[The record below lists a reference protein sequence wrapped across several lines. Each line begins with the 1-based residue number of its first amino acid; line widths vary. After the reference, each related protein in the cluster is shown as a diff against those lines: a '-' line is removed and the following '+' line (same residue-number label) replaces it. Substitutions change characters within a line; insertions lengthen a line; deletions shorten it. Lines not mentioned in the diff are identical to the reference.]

1 MRSNV
6 RLYTSSLYGKHTVQQ
21 LLQRLQQLLR
31 RVFPLSRGYNENK
44 KNKTLL
50 QNILWF
56 YLSCSHI
63 I

>member
-44 KNKTLL
+44 KQNTFTKYTLVL
-50 QNILWF
+50 FKL
-56 YLSCSHI
+56 
-63 I
+63 